1 MTDKELIQFLKK
13 NLTVEVSHP
22 EHVNGYWIPYMDY
35 STYMEPDEHNI
46 TVEIKLCGEL
56 ICKDTSYL
64 C

>member
-1 MTDKELIQFLKK
+1 MTDEELIQFLKK

-22 EHVNGYWIPYMDY
+22 EHDTGYY

-46 TVEIKLCGEL
+46 TVEIKLCGES
-56 ICKDTSYL
+56 ICKDTSYSY